1 MVIMVMR
8 GCLIRYDGMGWWE
21 KGARKLELES
31 EGGREGGRVGI
42 QDMSEYE
49 I

>member
-1 MVIMVMR
+1 MLVNIV
-8 GCLIRYDGMGWWE
+8 GWRR
-21 KGARKLELES
+21 KGVRKLELER

-42 QDMSEYE
+42 QDMNGIWNMEYE